1 MPSEKTASF
10 IHISYFYICLF
21 ESSFQIDK
29 EVQEQF
35 TPTLE
40 KLRIF
45 VYNIYCVIVSVRK
58 ERRMKGYL
66 SIRETSYKWGIS
78 ERRVNQYVAQGR
90 IPGAERFGRSWAI
103 PDDAVKPTDPR
114 KQTPPIPGTNSK
126 TK

>member
-1 MPSEKTASF
+1 MTKNSRR
-10 IHISYFYICLF
+10 I
-21 ESSFQIDK
+21 
-29 EVQEQF
+29 
-35 TPTLE
+35 LE

-45 VYNIYCVIVSVRK
+45 VYNIYCIIVSARK

-114 KQTPPIPGTNSK
+114 KQTPPMCAAVSPRSWAMEPTASRRCGRM
-126 TK
+126 